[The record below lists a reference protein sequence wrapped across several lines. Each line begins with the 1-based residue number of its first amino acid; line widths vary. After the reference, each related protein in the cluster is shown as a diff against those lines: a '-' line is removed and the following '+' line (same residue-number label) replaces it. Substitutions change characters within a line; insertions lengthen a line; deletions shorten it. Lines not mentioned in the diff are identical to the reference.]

1 MKKIFS
7 VILAVFAGV
16 TINAQ
21 DLTILHMNDTHSHIE
36 PQRSGIN
43 EGLGGV
49 VEQAAYIDSVR
60 CVDGKGNVILLHAGD
75 FSQGSSYFTELKG
88 DIEIDVLNAMK
99 FDAVCLGNHEF
110 DNGMDELARRLNNL
124 EVPVVC
130 ANYDFSETVLKDL
143 VKPYVILEKSRRKVG
158 VIGLITDLSTV
169 VDAKIAAAIKFNDP
183 VEVANRHAQEL
194 KDQGC
199 ELVICLTHLGY
210 DGGRYT
216 DKELAAVTRN
226 VDIIVG
232 GHSHTYIEE
241 PAKVKNLDGKEVLV
255 ITDGKWGL
263 NIGRLAVEFQKN
275 RLTELYDSLRDKNIF
290 KPGGEWFP
298 YPSYTDRQGWET
310 LIGDSMNHLIK
321 AGEKYVDYV
330 WQSVPATAYLAYE
343 RTGERGIM
351 ETPLKENRMAISA
364 LTLAEL
370 AEGKGRFIDQIINGV
385 WHLSHTPSWVLSAHL
400 PRQASKRSLPDPLEQ
415 IIDLGSGALGA
426 QIAIAYHFFK
436 EEFDKVDPVIARVA
450 YDAVKKQILD
460 PYLNPDEQ
468 RPNWWLGF
476 DITFAN
482 TINNWT
488 PWCNADVILSFLLM
502 EKDPVI
508 LDKALAQSA
517 KSVDKFL
524 AYVKTDG
531 ACEEGPAYWGHAA
544 GKLYDYLQI
553 MCDASN
559 GAFSIFND
567 PQIKAM
573 GEYISRSFVQD
584 GWVVNFAD
592 ATAKL
597 SYSPALLYNYGKAV
611 GSNEMMDF
619 AIYNLVNEKNQTF
632 VNPKALVW
640 TDGYRCLESMR
651 YIPQMS
657 AQVKTL
663 NDRLAAGETYEALR
677 KELRKYV
684 PSFTWY
690 PETEFCYML
699 NSDGW
704 FVATKGGHNNESHN
718 HNDIGTFTLYVN
730 GTPMFVDAG
739 VGTYT
744 KKTFSKDRYTI
755 WSMCSDWHNL
765 PVINGVTQ
773 KNGAEYRSAS
783 VKALNG
789 KSAKT
794 FALDIVGAYTDES
807 ACQSWVRDY
816 KLTSKVLTITD
827 TYALK
832 GRKGADV
839 ENFMVQGSVYL
850 PGETTPAGYQV
861 KKGEV
866 VVGNADVYM
875 SLAYPSNL
883 TASVEVMNLDDKRFT
898 NVWGD
903 SLRRISFTSSAD
915 APLKGKYVF
924 QIKRIN

>member
-1 MKKIFS
+1 MVLS
-7 VILAVFAGV
+7 CAVLS
-16 TINAQ
+16 AQ
-21 DLTILHMNDTHSHIE
+21 DLTILHLNDTHSHIDPE
-36 PQRSGIN
+36 RSGEN
-43 EGLGGV
+43 KGLGGV
-49 VEQAAYIDSVR
+49 IEQAAYVDSVR

-75 FSQGSSYFTELKG
+75 FSQGSSYFTELNG
-88 DIEIDVLNAMK
+88 DIEVDVLNAMK

-110 DNGMDELARRLNNL
+110 DNGIDELARRLRNL
-124 EVPVVC
+124 KVPVLC
-130 ANYDFSETVLKDL
+130 ANYDFSQTVLKDL
-143 VKPYVILEKSRRKVG
+143 VKPYEILVKAWRKIG
-158 VIGLITDLSTV
+158 VIGLITDLSSV
-169 VDAKIAAAIKFNDP
+169 VDSDIATSIKFQNP
-183 VEVANRHAQEL
+183 YEIAEKYAVEL
-194 KDQGC
+194 KEQGC

-210 DGGRYT
+210 DSPGYN
-216 DKELAAVTRN
+216 DLKLAESTRN

-232 GHSHTYIEE
+232 GHSHTYLEDMV
-241 PAKVKNLDGKEVLV
+241 KVKNLDGKEVTIV
-255 ITDGKWGL
+255 TDGKWGH
-263 NIGRLAVEFQKN
+263 NIGRLAIEFQKN
-275 RLTELYDSLRDKNIF
+275 RLTDLYDSLRDKNVF
-290 KPGGEWFP
+290 TPGGAWFP
-298 YPSYTDRQGWET
+298 YPSYSDRQGWDT
-310 LIGDSMNHLIK
+310 LIGDSKEHLIK
-321 AGEKYVDYV
+321 SGDKYADYV

-343 RTGERGIM
+343 RTGERTVM
-351 ETPLKENRMAISA
+351 ETPLKENRLALSA

-385 WHLSHTPSWVLSAHL
+385 WHLSHAPSWVLSAHL

-436 EEFDKVDPVIARVA
+436 DEFDRADPVISRVA

-468 RPNWWLGF
+468 RPNWWLAF
-476 DITFAN
+476 DVTFAN
-482 TINNWT
+482 TINNWN
-488 PWCNADVILSFLLM
+488 PWCNADVILCFLLM
-502 EKDPVI
+502 ENDPVI

-559 GAFSIFND
+559 GAFSIFDD
-567 PQIKAM
+567 PQIKSM

-611 GSNEMMDF
+611 GSQEMMDF
-619 AIYNLVNEKNQTF
+619 AIYNLADEKDKNF
-632 VNPKALVW
+632 DNPKALVW

-657 AQVKTL
+657 AQVKSL
-663 NDRLAAGETYEALR
+663 NDRIAASENYEDLM
-677 KELRKYV
+677 KELRKHV
-684 PSFTWY
+684 PAFTWY

-718 HNDIGTFTLYVN
+718 HNDVGTFTLYVD
-730 GTPMFVDAG
+730 GVPMFIDAG

-744 KKTFSKDRYTI
+744 KKTFGKDRYTI

-773 KNGAEYRSAS
+773 KNGREFHSAA
-783 VKALNG
+783 VKAVNG
-789 KSAKT
+789 KSAKAFT
-794 FALDIVGAYTDES
+794 LDIVGAYTEES

-827 TYALK
+827 IYALK
-832 GRKGADV
+832 ERKGADV
-839 ENFMVQGSVYL
+839 ENFMVHGAVYMS
-850 PGETTPAGYQV
+850 GETTPAGYLV
-861 KKGEV
+861 KNGEV
-866 VVGNADVYM
+866 VVSNGDIYM
-875 SLAYPSNL
+875 SLTYPTTL
-883 TASVEVMNLDDKRFT
+883 TPSVEVKNLDDPRFT
-898 NVWGD
+898 KVWGD
-903 SLRRISFTSSAD
+903 KIRRLSFTSSAD

-924 QIKRIN
+924 QIKRIR